1 MVDDVPRD
9 PARSRALAR
18 TLLTGRIPLCV
29 FAKPAVPGLAKTRL
43 VPEVGAEAA
52 ARLARAFL
60 EDTWMAARRLSWTR
74 PILAATSRKGLDPPA
89 RAEVWLQ
96 GPGDLGERLA
106 RILRR
111 ALRVSPCAIALG
123 ADSPG
128 LPASRLEAARR
139 ALRNHDAVLGP
150 SADGGFYLLGLTRCP
165 PGLLRDLS
173 WSAEDTFERT
183 RERLE
188 RRGLSTA
195 VVPEWF
201 DVDEFT
207 DLMRLRRLIAR
218 GRVTA
223 PRTARAMAGLA
234 GAPRGGP

>member
-1 MVDDVPRD
+1 
-9 PARSRALAR
+9 
-18 TLLTGRIPLCV
+18 V

-60 EDTWMAARRLSWTR
+60 EDTWVAARRLPWTR
-74 PILAATSRKGLDPPA
+74 PILATTSRKGLDPPA
-89 RAEVWLQ
+89 GAEVWLQ

-111 ALRVSPCAIALG
+111 ALRSSPSAIALG

-139 ALRNHDAVLGP
+139 ALRNHDAVMGP
-150 SADGGFYLLGLTRCP
+150 AADGGFYLLGLTRCP
-165 PGLLRDLS
+165 PGLLRDLA

-188 RRGLSTA
+188 CRGLPTA
-195 VVPEWF
+195 VLPEWF
-201 DVDEFT
+201 DVDGFS
-207 DLMRLRRLIAR
+207 DLVRLRRMIAR
-218 GRVTA
+218 GRVAA
-223 PRTARAMAGLA
+223 PRTARALA
-234 GAPRGGP
+234 ALGGVARGGP

>member
-1 MVDDVPRD
+1 MTR
-9 PARSRALAR
+9 
-18 TLLTGRIPLCV
+18 RIPLCV

-43 VPEVGAEAA
+43 IPEVGAEAA
-52 ARLARAFL
+52 AGLARAFL
-60 EDTWMAARRLSWTR
+60 EDTWVAARRLSWTR

-111 ALRVSPCAIALG
+111 ALRISPCAIALG

-128 LPASRLEAARR
+128 LPVSRLEAARR

-150 SADGGFYLLGLTRCP
+150 SADGGFYLLGVTRCP
-165 PGLLRDLS
+165 PALLRDLR
-173 WSAEDTFERT
+173 WSAGDTFERT

-195 VVPEWF
+195 VLREWF
-201 DVDEFT
+201 DVDEFA
-207 DLMRLRRLIAR
+207 DLVRLRRLIAR

-223 PRTARAMAGLA
+223 PRTARAMAALA
-234 GAPRGGP
+234 GVPRGRP